1 MQLKQQIARNGVRN
15 EFDRPIFIVSTPRS
29 GSTLLYETLERAP
42 ELFSIGDESHGLIEG
57 VPGLSPPQRG
67 WLSNRLVANDV
78 TAARAE
84 QLAAGFYRQLKD
96 RDGRRPTRSF
106 S

>member
-57 VPGLSPPQRG
+57 VPGLSPPQ
-67 WLSNRLVANDV
+67 
-78 TAARAE
+78 
-84 QLAAGFYRQLKD
+84 
-96 RDGRRPTRSF
+96 P
-106 S
+106 